1 MRKQL
6 FRFGVAGVAGFL
18 ADAGVLYLMLALGL
32 GYYAGRV
39 VSFLCAVFVT
49 WQINRHYTFTRH
61 TSARP
66 ATPPRTRSLWSEW
79 WRYLF
84 AMSGGGAVNYLAYS
98 ATVFLLHPMRLLP
111 LFAVAVGSVAGLGVN
126 FVSAKFW
133 VFRHR

>member
-6 FRFGVAGVAGFL
+6 FHFGVAGMAGFL

-39 VSFLCAVFVT
+39 VSFLGAVFVT
-49 WQINRHYTFTRH
+49 WQINRHYTFTPRA
-61 TSARP
+61 SAMP
-66 ATPPRTRSLWSEW
+66 ATPRRARSLWSEW

-98 ATVFLLHPMRLLP
+98 ATVFLLHPMRFLP

>member
-1 MRKQL
+1 MGKQL
-6 FRFGVAGVAGFL
+6 FRFVVAGAVGFL

-39 VSFLCAVFVT
+39 VSFLCAAFVT
-49 WQINRHYTFTRH
+49 WQINRHYTFT
-61 TSARP
+61 
-66 ATPPRTRSLWSEW
+66 PRTSVQLATRPRVHSLWSEW

-98 ATVFLLHPMRLLP
+98 AMVFLLHPMRFLP